1 MGVVG
6 GEGQAWSQ
14 FLLVL
19 QAVRDRIQKFDRQI
33 GAQAGSFQS
42 DLAVLGSYLL

>member
-1 MGVVG
+1 MGVVS

-19 QAVRDRIQKFDRQI
+19 QAARDRIQSDRQI
-33 GAQAGSFQS
+33 GAQAGSLQS
-42 DLAVLGSYLL
+42 DLAVLGGYLL